1 MKHSKL
7 LVLSVTLLTTVGM
20 SACAPLFH
28 GGPGGGGGPRFAN
41 EQLNTDKIIEQQNID
56 KALTASI
63 N

>member
-1 MKHSKL
+1 M
-7 LVLSVTLLTTVGM
+7 LSATLLTTVGM

-41 EQLNTDKIIEQQNID
+41 EQLNTHKIIEQQNID

>member
-1 MKHSKL
+1 MKNSKL

-28 GGPGGGGGPRFAN
+28 GGPGHGPRFAN
-41 EQLNTDKIIEQQNID
+41 EQLNTHKIMLEQSNVD
-56 KALTASI
+56 KALTASL